1 MTAAA
6 FSTPAPPVSELI
18 DRVRDWDDVS
28 LVPHATEAVAVR
40 FGKTTIGRLHRDGTL
55 QVPMP
60 QPIRTVLL
68 EEGLAEP
75 TTDGAE
81 SEWVGATLEAAADV
95 DAAALLLR
103 LSYLYRR
110 VLRSQDQVAFR
121 HIRVE
126 LAHYD
131 LPETLSVIYET
142 MLTKRTDPP
151 FFPQ

>member
-6 FSTPAPPVSELI
+6 FSASAPPVSELI
-18 DRVRDWDDVS
+18 NHVRDWDDVS
-28 LVPHATEAVAVR
+28 LVPHPEGAVAVR
-40 FGKTTIGRLHRDGTL
+40 FGRTTIGLLHRKGAL
-55 QVPMP
+55 EVPMP

-68 EEGLAEP
+68 EEGIAELVP
-75 TTDGAE
+75 GRTEPD
-81 SEWVGATLEAAADV
+81 WVGTPLESVADV
-95 DAAALLLR
+95 EAAALLLR
-103 LSYLYRR
+103 LSYLYRC

-126 LAHYD
+126 LAQYD

-151 FFPQ
+151 MFPQ

>member
-6 FSTPAPPVSELI
+6 FSTPASSISELL
-18 DRVRDWDDVS
+18 DRVRDWADVT
-28 LVPHATEAVAVR
+28 LVPHPEDAVAVR
-40 FGKTTIGRLHRDGTL
+40 LGETTIGILSRDGRL
-55 QVPMP
+55 EVPMP
-60 QPIRTVLL
+60 QPIRTVLV
-68 EEGLAEP
+68 EEEIAE
-75 TTDGAE
+75 AE
-81 SEWVGATLEAAADV
+81 TGRPDPDWVARPVRSSADV

-110 VLRSQDQVAFR
+110 VLRSTDQVDFR

-151 FFPQ
+151 MFPQ